1 MTVAVAALSFAAT
14 GVIASAA
21 ATPPPAHNNHTV
33 GRKQVGPLDEA
44 NGFPLWYKDTNN
56 VKLELCLDPSDS
68 NCIMGDVPDPTKP
81 VSFPDN
87 FPDEAPRSDDRD
99 RHGRRSGPGTRGRRR
114 FPARHGRAVRD
125 RRGLLRLPWVK
136 ITLRNRLPKNNV
148 DYTGITEVM
157 QFRVGRADPSTT
169 VDNEISPNWAERIAP
184 VECMSFTESDLKQQ
198 SVPEREFKF
207 IRTNSKW
214 TINGETWENVID
226 SQYTHCMAEP
236 DEDAVEIWK
245 LTNASGG
252 WFHPVHIH
260 LVDFQILSRTLLT
273 STGGVTRR
281 AGAGGAQ
288 CWLARAALGGGVRDR
303 HGGVR
308 AAAAS

>member
-1 MTVAVAALSFAAT
+1 MTVIGTDAGLVPEPVVVT
-14 GVIASAA
+14 G
-21 ATPPPAHNNHTV
+21 
-33 GRKQVGPLDEA
+33 
-44 NGFPLWYKDTNN
+44 F
-56 VKLELCLDPSDS
+56 
-68 NCIMGDVPDPTKP
+68 
-81 VSFPDN
+81 
-87 FPDEAPRSDDRD
+87 
-99 RHGRRSGPGTRGRRR
+99 RHGMAERYEIVVDFSAYRG
-114 FPARHGRAVRD
+114 A
-125 RRGLLRLPWVK
+125 K